1 MAIANLKDVYI
12 DQLQDLFSACRQSK
26 GMTEKLAEAATNPE
40 LKDALSAGATG
51 IVSGM
56 GVATDLVRSHDAD
69 PTDEFCKGMEG
80 LVKEAQAH
88 ALDTEFSDDD
98 ARDAMIITQYQR
110 MTHYAI
116 AGWGCLVAFANRLG
130 LEEDAKRLQECLD
143 DTYGG
148 DLRMTNIAKGEVNQA
163 AAA

>member
-1 MAIANLKDVYI
+1 MAIATLKDVYI
-12 DQLQDLFSACRQSK
+12 DQLQDLYSACSQSK
-26 GMTEKLAEAATNPE
+26 SMTEKLAGAATNAD
-40 LKDALSAGATG
+40 LKDALKAGANG

-88 ALDTEFSDDD
+88 ALDAQFEEND

-116 AGWGCLVAFANRLG
+116 AGWGCLVAFASRLG
-130 LEEDAKRLQECLD
+130 LDEEAKRLQECLD
-143 DTYGG
+143 ETYEG
-148 DLRMTNIAKGEVNQA
+148 DLRMTQIAKGAVNQA